1 MQVGTLCV
9 PLTARSAGERIPR
22 RAWNEGKKCMETI
35 FLKLGGS
42 LITDK
47 TQVETVRADVLARLA
62 AEIAQARRE
71 NPALR
76 LVLGHGSGSFGH
88 VAGAKH
94 GTRQGVRDAAGWRGF
109 AEVSDAAA
117 RLNRQVLAA
126 LLAADVTAV
135 SLAPSASVGCVDG
148 RIHTIASRPVQAA
161 LDAGIVPVV
170 YGDVAFD
177 SVRGGTIVSTEEVMM
192 ALAEE
197 IRPSWLLLAGETTG
211 VYDES
216 GQVIAAIS
224 RANYAEIEAAL
235 GGSRGTDV
243 TGGMVSKVQSMLAL
257 IDQFPQLSIRIFSG
271 LESGNLVQALLN
283 PAKAG
288 GTCLGVEPRS

>member
-1 MQVGTLCV
+1 MD
-9 PLTARSAGERIPR
+9 
-22 RAWNEGKKCMETI
+22 TI

-47 TQVETVRADVLARLA
+47 TQVETVRADVLVRLA
-62 AEIAQARRE
+62 EEIAQARQE

-76 LVLGHGSGSFGH
+76 LLLGHGSGSFGH

-94 GTRQGVRDAAGWRGF
+94 GTRQGVQDAAGWRGF

-126 LLAADVTAV
+126 LLAADVPAV
-135 SLAPSASVGCVDG
+135 SLQPSASVVCVDG
-148 RIHTIASRPVQAA
+148 RIYAIASHPVQAA
-161 LDAGIVPVV
+161 LAAGIVPVV

-177 SVRGGTIVSTEEVMM
+177 SLRGGTIVSTEEVMM
-192 ALAEE
+192 ALAGQ
-197 IRPSWLLLAGETTG
+197 IRPLWLLLAGETTG

-216 GQVIAAIS
+216 GQVIPAIS
-224 RANYAEIEAAL
+224 RANYAEVEAAL

-243 TGGMVSKVQSMLAL
+243 TGGMASKVQSMLAL
-257 IDQFPQLSIRIFSG
+257 VDQFPQLSIRIFSG
-271 LESGNLVQALLN
+271 LEPGNVGQTLLN
-283 PAKAG
+283 PAQAG
-288 GTCLGVEPRS
+288 GTLLHAR

>member
-1 MQVGTLCV
+1 MD
-9 PLTARSAGERIPR
+9 
-22 RAWNEGKKCMETI
+22 TI

-47 TQVETVRADVLARLA
+47 TKVERVRHDVLTRLVE
-62 AEIAQARRE
+62 EIALARRE

-76 LVLGHGSGSFGH
+76 LVLGQGSGSFGH
-88 VAGAKH
+88 VAAAKH
-94 GTRQGVRDAAGWRGF
+94 GTRHGVRDAASWQGF

-117 RLNRQVLAA
+117 RLNRLVLAEL
-126 LLAADVTAV
+126 LLANVPAV
-135 SLAPSASVGCVDG
+135 SLSPSASVGCVDG
-148 RIHTIASRPVQAA
+148 RIQTIATQPVVAA
-161 LDAGIVPVV
+161 LDAGVVPVV

-192 ALAEE
+192 AMAGE

-211 VYDES
+211 VYDQS
-216 GQVIAAIS
+216 GQVIPAIS

-257 IDQFPQLSIRIFSG
+257 VDQFPQLSIRIFSG
-271 LESGNLVQALLN
+271 LEPGNLGQTLQQ
-283 PAKAG
+283 PAQAG
-288 GTCLGVEPRS
+288 GTLIHSRL

>member
-1 MQVGTLCV
+1 MDTL
-9 PLTARSAGERIPR
+9 
-22 RAWNEGKKCMETI
+22 

-47 TQVETVRADVLARLA
+47 TKVETVRTAVLARLA
-62 AEIAQARRE
+62 VEIAQARQE

-76 LVLGHGSGSFGH
+76 VVLGHGSGSFGH
-88 VAGAKH
+88 VAAAKR
-94 GTRQGVRDAAGWRGF
+94 GTRQGVLDAEDWRAF

-126 LLAADVTAV
+126 LLAAEVPAV
-135 SLAPSASVGCVDG
+135 SLPPSASVLCEDG
-148 RIHTIASRPVQAA
+148 RIQAIASHTVQAA
-161 LDAGIVPVV
+161 LAAGLVPVV

-177 SVRGGTIVSTEEVMM
+177 AVRGGTIVSTEEVMM
-192 ALAEE
+192 ALAEV

-211 VYDES
+211 VYDQS
-216 GQVIAAIS
+216 GQVIPAIS
-224 RANYAEIEAAL
+224 RANYVEIEAAL

-243 TGGMVSKVQSMLAL
+243 TGGMASKVQSMLAL

-271 LESGNLVQALLN
+271 LEAGNLGQTLQA
-283 PAKAG
+283 PAQAG
-288 GTCLGVEPRS
+288 GTLLCRSRLQS

>member
-1 MQVGTLCV
+1 MD
-9 PLTARSAGERIPR
+9 
-22 RAWNEGKKCMETI
+22 TI

-47 TQVETVRADVLARLA
+47 TQVETVREEVLARLA
-62 AEIAQARRE
+62 AEIAQARRA

-88 VAGAKH
+88 VAGARY
-94 GTRQGVRDAAGWRGF
+94 GTRQGVTDAAGWRGF

-126 LLAADVTAV
+126 LLAAEVTAV
-135 SLAPSASVGCVDG
+135 SLSPSASVGCVDG
-148 RIHTIASRPVQAA
+148 RIQTIASHSVQAA
-161 LDAGIVPVV
+161 LAAGIVPVI

-177 SVRGGTIVSTEEVMM
+177 AVRGGTIVSTEEVMM
-192 ALAEE
+192 ALAGE

-211 VYDES
+211 VYDQS
-216 GQVIAAIS
+216 GQVIPAIS
-224 RANYAEIEAAL
+224 RGNYAEVEAAL

-243 TGGMVSKVQSMLAL
+243 TGGMASKVQSMLAL
-257 IDQFPQLSIRIFSG
+257 VDQFPQLSIRIFSG
-271 LESGNLVQALLN
+271 LEPGNLVQTLLH
-283 PAKAG
+283 PTEAD
-288 GTCLGVEPRS
+288 GTLLRAD

>member
-1 MQVGTLCV
+1 MD
-9 PLTARSAGERIPR
+9 
-22 RAWNEGKKCMETI
+22 TI

-62 AEIAQARRE
+62 AEIAQARQE

-94 GTRQGVRDAAGWRGF
+94 GTRQGVRNAAGWRGF

-126 LLAADVTAV
+126 LLAADVAAV
-135 SLAPSASVGCVDG
+135 SLSPSASVGCVDG
-148 RIHTIASRPVQAA
+148 RIQTIATQPVQAA
-161 LDAGIVPVV
+161 LDAGMVPVV

-177 SVRGGTIVSTEEVMM
+177 AVRGGTIVSTEEVMM
-192 ALAEE
+192 ALAGE

-211 VYDES
+211 VYDQS

-243 TGGMVSKVQSMLAL
+243 TGGMASKVQGMLAL
-257 IDQFPQLSIRIFSG
+257 VARFPQLSIRIFSG
-271 LESGNLVQALLN
+271 LVPGNLGQTLLN
-283 PAKAG
+283 PAQAG
-288 GTCLGVEPRS
+288 GTLIGNWVIE